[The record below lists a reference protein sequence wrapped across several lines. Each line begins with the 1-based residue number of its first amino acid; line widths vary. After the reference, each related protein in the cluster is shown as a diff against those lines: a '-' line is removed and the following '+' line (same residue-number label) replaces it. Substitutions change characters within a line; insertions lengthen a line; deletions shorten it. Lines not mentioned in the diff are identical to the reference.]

1 MKRAARVYLEA
12 YTSILLVPKE
22 QLVRLCAGLIAG
34 LVTRESSHFLKCFN
48 LMIMLVLNALAL
60 LSQTNRRP
68 FMSGP

>member
-34 LVTRESSHFLKCFN
+34 LVARESNHLFEGFN
-48 LMIMLVLNALAL
+48 NIILLVLRALAL
-60 LSQTNRRP
+60 LLHTNRRP

>member
-34 LVTRESSHFLKCFN
+34 LVAREGNHFLEGFN
-48 LMIMLVLNALAL
+48 SILLLVLSVLAL
-60 LSQTNRRP
+60 LPQTNRRP
-68 FMSGP
+68 FMSGL

>member
-22 QLVRLCAGLIAG
+22 QLVRLCAGLIAC
-34 LVTRESSHFLKCFN
+34 LVAREGNHLFEGFN
-48 LMIMLVLNALAL
+48 NIILLVLRALAL
-60 LSQTNRRP
+60 LPHTNRRP